1 MPVSHVG
8 ENLLIETKMNLTLI
22 QFIAIEKDNAM
33 KKKVREVIEETGFG
47 EVTRTVKIQDSEI
60 ILEEYCV
67 TTRKK
72 P

>member
-22 QFIAIEKDNAM
+22 QFIAIEKDDAM